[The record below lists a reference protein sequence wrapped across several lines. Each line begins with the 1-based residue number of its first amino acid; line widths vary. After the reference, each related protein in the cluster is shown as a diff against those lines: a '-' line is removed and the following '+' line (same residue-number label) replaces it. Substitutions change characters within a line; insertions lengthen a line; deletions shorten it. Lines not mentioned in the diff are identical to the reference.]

1 MAIELTIKKMLES
14 GVHFGHQKR
23 RWNPKMARF
32 IFGERNG
39 IYIIDL
45 QKTATRLKSAIEF
58 VRGIASKGGTILFV
72 GTKKQAQLPVREE
85 AARCGMPFV
94 SQRWL
99 GGTLTN
105 FTTVRRSLLRF
116 RALKKS
122 KEDGSLARL
131 PKQEVMVKEKLLDR
145 MQKNMGGIENM
156 SRLPD
161 VIFIIDPHKERTAV
175 MEAKRLGIP
184 IVALVDTNC
193 DPDEIN
199 YPIPS
204 NDDAIRA
211 IKLMASVIA
220 ESIKEGRE
228 IAGLSAPDAPE
239 LEDVV
244 EDKTNSLKYEEGGE
258 AAAIAAAPVAHAPAA
273 H

>member
-1 MAIELTIKKMLES
+1 MAIEVTIKRMLEA

-23 RWNPKMARF
+23 RWNPKMAKF

-45 QKTATRLKSAIEF
+45 QKTAGKLKNAIEF
-58 VRGIASKGGTILFV
+58 VRATTAKGGTILFV
-72 GTKKQAQLPVREE
+72 GTKKQAQSPIREE
-85 AARCGMPFV
+85 ASRSVMPYV
-94 SQRWL
+94 NQRWL

-105 FTTVRRSLLRF
+105 FATVRRSLLRF

-131 PKQEVMVKEKLLDR
+131 PRHEVMSKEKDLER

-156 SRLPD
+156 NRLPD
-161 VIFIIDPHKERTAV
+161 AVFIVDPHKERTAV
-175 MEAKRLGIP
+175 QEANRLHIP

-193 DPDEIN
+193 DPDEIQ

-211 IKLMASVIA
+211 IQLMCSVIA
-220 ESIKEGRE
+220 ESAKEGRE
-228 IAGLSAPDAPE
+228 MNGAKGGENAVTGDEEDPDAIKVHFVPE
-239 LEDVV
+239 E
-244 EDKTNSLKYEEGGE
+244 EDKTAK
-258 AAAIAAAPVAHAPAA
+258 P
-273 H
+273 

>member
-1 MAIELTIKKMLES
+1 MAIEVTIKRMLEA

-45 QKTATRLKSAIEF
+45 QKTAGRLKTAIEF
-58 VRGIASKGGTILFV
+58 VRETSAKGGTVLFV
-72 GTKKQAQLPVREE
+72 GTKKQAQLPIREE
-85 AARCGMPFV
+85 STRAGMPYV
-94 SQRWL
+94 NQRWL

-105 FTTVRRSLLRF
+105 FSTVRRSLLRF

-131 PKQEVMVKEKLLDR
+131 PRHESLTKDKDLER
-145 MQKNMGGIENM
+145 MQKNLGGIENM
-156 SRLPD
+156 NRLPD
-161 VIFIIDPHKERTAV
+161 VIFIVDPHKERTAV
-175 MEAKRLGIP
+175 MEANRLKIP

-193 DPDEIN
+193 DPDEID

-211 IKLMASVIA
+211 IQLMCSVIA
-220 ESIKEGRE
+220 ESAKEGKE
-228 IAGLSAPDAPE
+228 LAGAAAEAEAMTGEEEDPDAVKSRLVVDE
-239 LEDVV
+239 TED
-244 EDKTNSLKYEEGGE
+244 EKLIRSK
-258 AAAIAAAPVAHAPAA
+258 AKI
-273 H
+273 

>member
-1 MAIELTIKKMLES
+1 MAIEVTIKRMLEA

-23 RWNPKMARF
+23 RWNPKMAKY

-45 QKTATRLKSAIEF
+45 QKTATRLKTAIEF
-58 VRGIASKGGTILFV
+58 VRSTAAKGGTILFI
-72 GTKKQAQLPVREE
+72 GTKKQGQAPVADE
-85 AARCGMPFV
+85 AVRCGSPYV
-94 SQRWL
+94 NQRWL

-122 KEDGSLARL
+122 KEDGSLTRL
-131 PKQEVMVKEKLLDR
+131 PKHEQMEKEKDLER
-145 MQKNMGGIENM
+145 MRRNLGGIENM
-156 SRLPD
+156 NRLPD
-161 VIFIIDPHKERTAV
+161 AVFIVDPHKEKTAV
-175 MEAKRLGIP
+175 EEATRLRIP

-193 DPDEIN
+193 DPDLID

-211 IKLMASVIA
+211 IQLMCSVIA

-228 IAGLSAPDAPE
+228 MARP
-239 LEDVV
+239 
-244 EDKTNSLKYEEGGE
+244 EEG
-258 AAAIAAAPVAHAPAA
+258 AAPVTGEEEDPDAIKSRFVVGDEEDEGKEVAK
-273 H
+273 

>member
-1 MAIELTIKKMLES
+1 MAIEVTIKRMLEA

-23 RWNPKMARF
+23 RWNPKMAKY

-45 QKTATRLKSAIEF
+45 QKTAGKLKNAIEF
-58 VRGIASKGGTILFV
+58 VRETAAKGGNVLFV

-85 AARCGMPFV
+85 AARAGMPFV
-94 SQRWL
+94 NQRWL

-105 FTTVRRSLLRF
+105 FATVRRSLLRF

-122 KEDGSLARL
+122 KEDGSLSRL
-131 PKQEVMVKEKLLDR
+131 PRHEVMAKEKDLER
-145 MQKNMGGIENM
+145 MQKNLGGIENM
-156 SRLPD
+156 NRLPEA
-161 VIFIIDPHKERTAV
+161 VFIVDPHKERTTV
-175 MEAKRLGIP
+175 QEANRMQIP

-199 YPIPS
+199 FPIPS

-211 IKLMASVIA
+211 IRLMCSVIA
-220 ESIKEGRE
+220 ESAKEGRE
-228 IAGLSAPDAPE
+228 MAAAKGSAQAETGEEEDPDAIKSRFVVDE
-239 LEDVV
+239 AED
-244 EDKTNSLKYEEGGE
+244 EK
-258 AAAIAAAPVAHAPAA
+258 AAR
-273 H
+273 